1 MKFEGS
7 IKSVSTK
14 DGKVFELKI
23 TGPMTKQ
30 VWDFLGDVAGMLA
43 DIDILNAQPDPSAKP
58 SDDDDNLDLFDD
70 DGNPIVAAA
79 DPEIPAEHSGMC
91 KHNFEIGKC
100 QLCAEEFEAAEA
112 AADAVLDTEEVRS

>member
-23 TGPMTKQ
+23 TGRMNKQ
-30 VWDFLGDVAGMLA
+30 VWDFLGDVAGMIA
-43 DIDILNAQPDPSAKP
+43 DIDILNAQPDPSGRPAT
-58 SDDDDNLDLFDD
+58 D
-70 DGNPIVAAA
+70 DGNPIDAA